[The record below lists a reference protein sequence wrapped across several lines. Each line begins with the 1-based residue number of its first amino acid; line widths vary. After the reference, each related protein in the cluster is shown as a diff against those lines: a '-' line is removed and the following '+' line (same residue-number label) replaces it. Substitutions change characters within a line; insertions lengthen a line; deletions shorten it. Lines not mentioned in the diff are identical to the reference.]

1 MRTIYGDIPQ
11 SEIEKQKKYLYGAII
26 SLLYFKEENYP
37 FLDQR
42 IQSLINELSGS
53 MKLFDGSV
61 PQILS
66 IVALLED
73 ARIDSDQFRKNIL
86 DAANMVDKLKGG
98 NSYV

>member
-11 SEIEKQKKYLYGAII
+11 SEIEKQKKYFYGAII

-37 FLDQR
+37 FLDKR
-42 IQSLINELSGS
+42 IQSMINELSGS
-53 MKLFDGSV
+53 IKLFDGSV

-66 IVALLED
+66 MVALLED
-73 ARIDSDQFRKNIL
+73 ARVHPNQFRKNIL

-98 NSYV
+98 DSYV

>member
-1 MRTIYGDIPQ
+1 MMTVYGDIPQ
-11 SEIEKQKKYLYGAII
+11 SEIEKQKKYFYGAII

-53 MKLFDGSV
+53 MKLFDGST
-61 PQILS
+61 PKILS
-66 IVALLED
+66 MIALLED
-73 ARIDSDQFRKNIL
+73 ARVDHDQFRKNIL

>member
-11 SEIEKQKKYLYGAII
+11 SELEKQKKYFYGAII

-53 MKLFDGSV
+53 MKLFAGSV

-66 IVALLED
+66 MIALLED
-73 ARIDSDQFRKNIL
+73 S
-86 DAANMVDKLKGG
+86 
-98 NSYV
+98 